1 MFNVHSNLNIHTWR
15 WCNVTIGLRSQLFTV
30 SHCSVFEMRAPHARA
45 SVITFA
51 WISHILLSSP
61 DYTRNVS
68 RSTTTVLD
76 VFTLNFVSCK
86 YHMQWGETWDGYG
99 SETLHVTD
107 KDHWFSE
114 FSQFMSRPYSNF
126 HFPEGDT
133 RYTHTPRTRWRPY
146 REEEVIQCF
155 VQLSHLTTNNHIY
168 SSGIFS
174 GIKEKDLK
182 RIKFWGRV
190 KDSSL
195 MQIMQHCL

>member
-76 VFTLNFVSCK
+76 VFTLNFVRCK

-126 HFPEGDT
+126 HFPGRHVT
-133 RYTHTPRTRWRPY
+133 GYPRY
-146 REEEVIQCF
+146 
-155 VQLSHLTTNNHIY
+155 QLSSHVQVISQLPIRLDTAHRT
-168 SSGIFS
+168 S
-174 GIKEKDLK
+174 
-182 RIKFWGRV
+182 R
-190 KDSSL
+190 
-195 MQIMQHCL
+195 M